1 MFRAKQNAIEA
12 WRQVVEVLFA
22 VCPVDILPLE
32 VKYTAII
39 DILGELNQKV
49 GGNNC
54 KSHWKIAVSKIWLI
68 SFILFK
74 TNVVMIED
82 IVPVKTGIPVFC
94 VHAQFFSGVFFWWYR
109 KEVVKQML

>member
-1 MFRAKQNAIEA
+1 MLLKHSVDRNLVREMFRAKQNAIEA

-49 GGNNC
+49 GVI
-54 KSHWKIAVSKIWLI
+54 IANRTEKL
-68 SFILFK
+68 
-74 TNVVMIED
+74 
-82 IVPVKTGIPVFC
+82 
-94 VHAQFFSGVFFWWYR
+94 QFPKYG
-109 KEVVKQML
+109 

>member
-12 WRQVVEVLFA
+12 WRQVIEVLFA

-49 GGNNC
+49 EGSNF
-54 KSHWKIAVSKIWLI
+54 KLHWVIAVSDVWLI
-68 SFILFK
+68 SFFLFK
-74 TNVVMIED
+74 D
-82 IVPVKTGIPVFC
+82 IVIIIDDIFPIKTGILVFR
-94 VHAQFFSGVFFWWYR
+94 VHPQIFCSIFFCW
-109 KEVVKQML
+109 